1 MIEIN
6 PPDGARAPS
15 RPRPVSL
22 VRIRPSAH
30 LAQRDETATDNALP
44 VLRRIIMIG
53 VRSEKRLLR
62 NVDDLL
68 GARGEG

>member
-1 MIEIN
+1 
-6 PPDGARAPS
+6 
-15 RPRPVSL
+15 VSL

-44 VLRRIIMIG
+44 VLGRIIMIG